1 MLVFV
6 IDFRDMPGQAELLVK
21 RMKSNSNIDFDNDWK
36 IITLFVGGND
46 LCDFCE
52 DKVIFYFSCHINIS
66 YKFQINKAY
75 SVKIMTCLKALLK
88 STCKNQIY

>member
-1 MLVFV
+1 M

-21 RMKSNSNIDFDNDWK
+21 RMKSNPNTDFDNDWK

-52 DKVIFYFSCHINIS
+52 DKVIYFNT
-66 YKFQINKAY
+66 F
-75 SVKIMTCLKALLK
+75 K
-88 STCKNQIY
+88 SLILEV